1 MASNKH
7 DRVKF
12 EGKRGLTV
20 EVRNNN
26 VDGAIKLLNRKVKN
40 EGLLRE
46 IRQREFF
53 EKPSVVKRKKHLEA
67 VSRGRKAEARR
78 LQD

>member
-1 MASNKH
+1 VASNKH
-7 DRVKF
+7 TRVYI

-46 IRQREFF
+46 LRLREYY
-53 EKPSVVKRKKHLEA
+53 EKPSIVRRRKHAEA
-67 VSRGRKAEARR
+67 ISRHRKNEARR
-78 LQD
+78 LD

>member
-1 MASNKH
+1 MARNKH
-7 DRVKF
+7 DNIKF

-26 VDGAIKLLNRKVKN
+26 VDGAIKLLNRKVKS

-46 IRQREFF
+46 IRKREYY
-53 EKPSVVKRKKHLEA
+53 EKPSVVRRKKHVEA
-67 VSRGRKAEARR
+67 VSRARKAEARR

>member
-1 MASNKH
+1 MAKCKH
-7 DRVKF
+7 SRMNF

-46 IRQREFF
+46 IRQREYY
-53 EKPSVVKRKKHLEA
+53 EKPSIVRRRKHIEA
-67 VSRGRKAEARR
+67 VARARKADAKR
-78 LQD
+78 DM